1 MVDFRFEPD
10 LARALLRAQH
20 PDLAELELRDV
31 DGGWGNQQFR
41 LGEDLAVRLPRT
53 EGAPARLRV
62 EQKWL
67 PELADRLPLPT
78 PTPVRVGEPSSRFQH
93 TWTIMR
99 WVEGEPADQAPIR
112 RVDAAEVLAEFL
124 VALHQPA
131 PADAPI
137 NPPRGGP
144 LADAQAGIDGWFELI
159 ADHPGVDNAWE
170 VWEKAVAGRRC
181 GECSC
186 GQACA
191 AVWAAVNVHPG
202 PVRRGRR

>member
-53 EGAPARLRV
+53 EGAPAQLRV

-78 PTPVRVGEPSSRFQH
+78 PTPTPVRVGEPSSRFEH

-99 WVEGEPADQAPIR
+99 WVEGEPADQAGRSGKRPSR
-112 RVDAAEVLAEFL
+112 AADVVSSHA
-124 VALHQPA
+124 AKPA
-131 PADAPI
+131 PPFG
-137 NPPRGGP
+137 PR
-144 LADAQAGIDGWFELI
+144 
-159 ADHPGVDNAWE
+159 
-170 VWEKAVAGRRC
+170 
-181 GECSC
+181 
-186 GQACA
+186 
-191 AVWAAVNVHPG
+191 
-202 PVRRGRR
+202 